1 MRVCPRG
8 FRWLKWNRDEGL
20 AQVFL
25 SRWTSQR
32 RAHRLY
38 QCRCFCSLKSC
49 FQDPCPDM
57 AAHTSSSSVMRRTG
71 KQLVQ
76 AVLFPKLPVNPEAS
90 CPLLIPANTAAGELL
105 SSICLPGSENLSSPQ
120 GFLKL
125 SAKLKWDF
133 ICSYAYN
140 LRAGLMISGRS
151 HARTSSSD
159 GSDPKTRLNVTL
171 PAKPLLE
178 FQLHLTLMTVDLER
192 CSLLP
197 TPHSQEKVSTS
208 LASHNGKI
216 PPYFSMPWAPPIKA
230 EAAFHRNPLN
240 LTNTVAMT

>member
-1 MRVCPRG
+1 
-8 FRWLKWNRDEGL
+8 
-20 AQVFL
+20 
-25 SRWTSQR
+25 
-32 RAHRLY
+32 
-38 QCRCFCSLKSC
+38 
-49 FQDPCPDM
+49 
-57 AAHTSSSSVMRRTG
+57 MRRTG

-140 LRAGLMISGRS
+140 LRAGLIISGRS

-178 FQLHLTLMTVDLER
+178 FQLHLTLMTVDLGR

-197 TPHSQEKVSTS
+197 LHTPKKRSAQALQATMGKYLLI
-208 LASHNGKI
+208 LACHGHLPLKQKQHFTGI
-216 PPYFSMPWAPPIKA
+216 P
-230 EAAFHRNPLN
+230 
-240 LTNTVAMT
+240 